1 MMKKGFTIHISMQC
15 VLKVLFNVYV
25 KAIV

>member
-1 MMKKGFTIHISMQC
+1 
-15 VLKVLFNVYV
+15 VLKVLFKVYV